1 MMRPTL
7 PFLLLLLLS
16 LLSFADDPVKDPER
30 ESLALAR
37 EAALHPKDSRI
48 HFLWAESLLR
58 EGKEREALKQMERAW
73 RLDGS
78 QGERGLRYGW
88 LLAEGG
94 DNAGALKV
102 FVELSRSL
110 DRETAK
116 AAKEAEAELRRPLED
131 ELARVLRSLAL
142 SGDDATFH
150 REAAAVLESLDR
162 PREALDHYLSSWR
175 ISPEHPLILFEA
187 ARLAEALGER
197 RLALAA
203 RQAAWFSPSL
213 RARER
218 ALRLLQGKVPDP
230 GRRKEILSLLGA
242 SEDPYRMVSTPSPLP
257 LSSLNQELER
267 EGWMRALKTA
277 GLGTSDSRLLRILRP
292 GDPAPSVK
300 RLREE
305 VKKGGLL
312 ILEGETPTAEAFGFR
327 SQGRREEVGSGICL
341 LNPEEEIVWAQPL
354 SVPLFQTPS
363 GSRTFFLR
371 SGHSSPLT
379 SGFALGKGAVL
390 WSAVGPGAGGY
401 ERIPFL
407 PSYLASLGIR
417 SPWSSQ
423 RLWAFLDTSYR
434 LNTSPS
440 VLAKRWREMGVAAL
454 HIAGW
459 HFFEREPQ
467 GDSRLR
473 EIISACHREGLG
485 VYAWLELPHV
495 SERFWEQTPLCR
507 EKTAL
512 LQDAKLDWRKL
523 VNLQDP
529 SCAETVKKGVRDLIL
544 RFDWDGVNLAEL
556 YFESLEGAA
565 SPGRFTP
572 MNGNVRREFTALH
585 GFDPAELFRPGS
597 PSHGSVNPEGL
608 RKFLEYRVELAAKLQ
623 QEWITEFEALRV
635 EKPWLEIVLTHVD
648 DRFDT
653 RMRDLIGADAARL
666 LRFTEN
672 RRVTFLVEDPATV
685 WHLGPERYPE
695 IADRYAPLTSHPERL
710 AVDINVVD
718 RFGEDLF
725 PTVKQRGSELLGL
738 VALASSAFPRVTLY
752 AENTVS
758 QGDIPFL
765 PAAASG
771 GVSLKKIPEGLEA
784 TLLRPAKLLFP
795 GPLLLDGRPWPL
807 TDGSTVALPAGK
819 HRLTRAATPLP
830 YSLLGLNADIEEAE
844 VGQGWIEVVYRNEG
858 RVWAL
863 LPSPPER
870 VEVEGTPWKGERI
883 DREGGGV
890 SLSLPEGKR
899 RARLF
904 FRLSPQAGQ
913 RAQTEVKRVVLR

>member
-16 LLSFADDPVKDPER
+16 LLAFADDPVKDPER

-48 HFLWAESLLR
+48 RFLWAESLLR

-94 DNAGALKV
+94 DNAGALRV

-110 DRETAK
+110 DRETAE

-257 LSSLNQELER
+257 LSSLNQKLER

-277 GLGTSDSRLLRILRP
+277 GLGTSDSRPLRILRP

-363 GSRTFFLR
+363 GSRT
-371 SGHSSPLT
+371 
-379 SGFALGKGAVL
+379 
-390 WSAVGPGAGGY
+390 
-401 ERIPFL
+401 
-407 PSYLASLGIR
+407 
-417 SPWSSQ
+417 
-423 RLWAFLDTSYR
+423 
-434 LNTSPS
+434 
-440 VLAKRWREMGVAAL
+440 
-454 HIAGW
+454 
-459 HFFEREPQ
+459 
-467 GDSRLR
+467 
-473 EIISACHREGLG
+473 
-485 VYAWLELPHV
+485 
-495 SERFWEQTPLCR
+495 
-507 EKTAL
+507 
-512 LQDAKLDWRKL
+512 
-523 VNLQDP
+523 
-529 SCAETVKKGVRDLIL
+529 
-544 RFDWDGVNLAEL
+544 
-556 YFESLEGAA
+556 
-565 SPGRFTP
+565 
-572 MNGNVRREFTALH
+572 
-585 GFDPAELFRPGS
+585 
-597 PSHGSVNPEGL
+597 
-608 RKFLEYRVELAAKLQ
+608 
-623 QEWITEFEALRV
+623 
-635 EKPWLEIVLTHVD
+635 
-648 DRFDT
+648 
-653 RMRDLIGADAARL
+653 
-666 LRFTEN
+666 
-672 RRVTFLVEDPATV
+672 
-685 WHLGPERYPE
+685 
-695 IADRYAPLTSHPERL
+695 
-710 AVDINVVD
+710 
-718 RFGEDLF
+718 
-725 PTVKQRGSELLGL
+725 
-738 VALASSAFPRVTLY
+738 
-752 AENTVS
+752 
-758 QGDIPFL
+758 
-765 PAAASG
+765 
-771 GVSLKKIPEGLEA
+771 
-784 TLLRPAKLLFP
+784 
-795 GPLLLDGRPWPL
+795 
-807 TDGSTVALPAGK
+807 
-819 HRLTRAATPLP
+819 
-830 YSLLGLNADIEEAE
+830 
-844 VGQGWIEVVYRNEG
+844 
-858 RVWAL
+858 
-863 LPSPPER
+863 
-870 VEVEGTPWKGERI
+870 
-883 DREGGGV
+883 
-890 SLSLPEGKR
+890 
-899 RARLF
+899 
-904 FRLSPQAGQ
+904 
-913 RAQTEVKRVVLR
+913 